1 MFRVDD
7 ALCLPEVAS
16 PPNIH
21 LLSIRE
27 WVFHGDSRA
36 D

>member
-1 MFRVDD
+1 MFRVGD

-16 PPNIH
+16 PSNIL

-27 WVFHGDSRA
+27 WVFHDDSRA